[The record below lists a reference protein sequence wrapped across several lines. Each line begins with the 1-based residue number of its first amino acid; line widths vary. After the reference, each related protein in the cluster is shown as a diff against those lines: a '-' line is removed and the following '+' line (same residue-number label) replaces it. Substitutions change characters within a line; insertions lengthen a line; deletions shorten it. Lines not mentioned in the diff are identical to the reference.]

1 MPRTKSPARLI
12 IALSVAGMLAI
23 FLVYFAITGGTPQVE
38 PSQLA
43 AHEGHNVVLVGSVV
57 SGSIKPVSNDGVRFR
72 IEDRSGAVGSAVPV
86 LYRDTPPDQFK
97 GGREISLQ
105 GTVRNGVF
113 VGQPGSMM
121 TKCPSKYQAA
131 TKKAA

>member
-1 MPRTKSPARLI
+1 VPRTKSPARLI

-43 AHEGHNVVLVGSVV
+43 AHGSHNVVLVGSVV
-57 SGSIKPVSNDGVRFR
+57 AGSIKPDADNGVSFR
-72 IEDRSGAVGSAVPV
+72 IQDRAGSTGTAVPV
-86 LYRDTPPDQFK
+86 VYHATPPDAFK
-97 GGREISLQ
+97 GGREISLH
-105 GTVRNGVF
+105 GALRDGVF
-113 VGQPGSMM
+113 VGDAGSMM

-131 TKKAA
+131 KKAA